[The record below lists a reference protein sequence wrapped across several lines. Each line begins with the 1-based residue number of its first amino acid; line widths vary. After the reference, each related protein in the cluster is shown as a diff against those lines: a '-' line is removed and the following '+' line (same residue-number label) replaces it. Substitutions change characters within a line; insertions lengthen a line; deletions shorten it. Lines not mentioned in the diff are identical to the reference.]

1 MAPGRSLG
9 TQHGTPAPSQQD
21 QTLHVSPRQR
31 SHHHQH
37 SYSAPHD
44 PDEARR
50 AYSGASQQPLRSGSH
65 TSPSP
70 KHSYRHSD
78 SHMFQPDSMMP
89 PFMGWRRDEGGHPQ
103 RATNHRRRSADPT
116 VTYRY
121 EQQPIS
127 SPNYRTSRDLSHLHH
142 ELHQSQDRLHQESVE
157 GSDADRRTRSHQR
170 LTVPP
175 HNPVLPS
182 DPLIRS
188 NVLNGFEEYSGDERE
203 SHLWQTVD
211 HTDIMLSL
219 EDEDKY
225 ILKSGSSISTVIPRA
240 PSPHRM
246 SGPPRMSQEQFDFD
260 DPSDMMSLSTLAE
273 EGSLTT
279 QYFHPSSVGTGFDQD
294 GGLPPSFPKHESHYL
309 GLSQPSVPSS
319 RYGKSLTDLSSL
331 TTNSS
336 NLSRTQPLS
345 QSVVEMP
352 QSGRRDVYSGRYPE
366 VMSGRAVRASQS
378 YSHGHLN
385 RMSSDSHLNAEGPPG
400 LKMSMVAAMT
410 NMQEEL
416 ERQKYRMHQNKYFQT
431 KGHHTSN
438 QSKGHTSSQSKGHT
452 SSQSKGHTSSQ
463 PKGHIS
469 SQQKSQLKGHGSSQL
484 KGHGS
489 SQNKSHT
496 SNQSKGR
503 SSTQQRPKVPLENRE
518 QEKSNARTPER
529 R

>member
-1 MAPGRSLG
+1 M
-9 TQHGTPAPSQQD
+9 
-21 QTLHVSPRQR
+21 
-31 SHHHQH
+31 
-37 SYSAPHD
+37 
-44 PDEARR
+44 
-50 AYSGASQQPLRSGSH
+50 
-65 TSPSP
+65 
-70 KHSYRHSD
+70 
-78 SHMFQPDSMMP
+78 
-89 PFMGWRRDEGGHPQ
+89 
-103 RATNHRRRSADPT
+103 
-116 VTYRY
+116 TYRY
-121 EQQPIS
+121 EQQAIS

-157 GSDADRRTRSHQR
+157 GSDTDWRTRSHQR
-170 LTVPP
+170 LSVPP
-175 HNPVLPS
+175 HNPALPS
-182 DPLIRS
+182 NPIIRS

-203 SHLWQTVD
+203 SHLWPTVD

-225 ILKSGSSISTVIPRA
+225 ILKSGSSISTVIPRV

-246 SGPPRMSQEQFDFD
+246 SGPPRMSQEQFDEED
-260 DPSDMMSLSTLAE
+260 HSDMMSLSTLAE

-309 GLSQPSVPSS
+309 GLSQPSIPSS

-416 ERQKYRMHQNKYFQT
+416 ERQKYRMHQNKYLQT
-431 KGHHTSN
+431 KGHHTSSQSKGHTSN
-438 QSKGHTSSQSKGHT
+438 QSKGHTSSQSKGH
-452 SSQSKGHTSSQ
+452 
-463 PKGHIS
+463 IS
-469 SQQKSQLKGHGSSQL
+469 SQQKSQLKGHGST
-484 KGHGS
+484 
-489 SQNKSHT
+489 QNKSYT
-496 SNQSKGR
+496 SSQSKGR

-518 QEKSNARTPER
+518 QEKSNARAPER

>member
-1 MAPGRSLG
+1 
-9 TQHGTPAPSQQD
+9 
-21 QTLHVSPRQR
+21 
-31 SHHHQH
+31 
-37 SYSAPHD
+37 
-44 PDEARR
+44 
-50 AYSGASQQPLRSGSH
+50 
-65 TSPSP
+65 
-70 KHSYRHSD
+70 
-78 SHMFQPDSMMP
+78 MMS
-89 PFMGWRRDEGGHPQ
+89 PFMGWRRGEEGAHRQ
-103 RATNHRRRSADPT
+103 RATNHRRRSADPA

-121 EQQPIS
+121 EQQAIS

-157 GSDADRRTRSHQR
+157 GSDTDWRTRSHQR
-170 LTVPP
+170 LSVPP
-175 HNPVLPS
+175 HNPALPS
-182 DPLIRS
+182 NPLIRS

-203 SHLWQTVD
+203 SHLWPTVD

-246 SGPPRMSQEQFDFD
+246 SGPPRMSQEQFDEED
-260 DPSDMMSLSTLAE
+260 HSDMMSLSTLAE

-309 GLSQPSVPSS
+309 GLSQPSIPSS

-416 ERQKYRMHQNKYFQT
+416 ERQKYRMHQNKYLQT
-431 KGHHTSN
+431 KGHHTSSQSKGHTSN
-438 QSKGHTSSQSKGHT
+438 QSKGHTSSQSKGH
-452 SSQSKGHTSSQ
+452 
-463 PKGHIS
+463 IS
-469 SQQKSQLKGHGSSQL
+469 SQQKSQLKGHGST
-484 KGHGS
+484 
-489 SQNKSHT
+489 QNKSYT
-496 SNQSKGR
+496 SSQSKGR

-518 QEKSNARTPER
+518 QEKSNARAPER